1 MRPGK
6 ESFLN
11 MDTVTKDL
19 KENTAEQAGTEKR
32 KILIAEDDPN
42 ILELL
47 KLYMCR
53 DGFDVDTAVNG
64 GEVFFARD
72 FI

>member
-19 KENTAEQAGTEKR
+19 KENTAEQAGAEKR

-47 KLYMCR
+47 
-53 DGFDVDTAVNG
+53 
-64 GEVFFARD
+64 
-72 FI
+72 